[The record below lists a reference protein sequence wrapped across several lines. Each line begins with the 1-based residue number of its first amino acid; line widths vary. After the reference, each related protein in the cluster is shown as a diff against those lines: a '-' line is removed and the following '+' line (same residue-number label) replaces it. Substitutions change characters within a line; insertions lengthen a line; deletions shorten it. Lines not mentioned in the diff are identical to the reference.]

1 MKHLW
6 LCLLLAGAPSFA
18 AEQMPPKPDRYFND
32 YAHVVS
38 PATANELNAELDQ
51 FERDTSNQLVVAI
64 YPKMTSDSSLE
75 DFTQRLIDA
84 WHPGQKDKDNGA
96 VLFAFIADHRMRI
109 ATNYG
114 LEGVLPD
121 ALCKQILDD
130 DMAPHLRAGDYDGAF
145 TAGVQA
151 MMAAAKGEYRGNGST
166 VADQAQRRFQPSG
179 AVFFLII
186 FFVLW
191 SIARSRRHVVYGS
204 RGRGGFWGGGGPW
217 IFPGGG
223 WGGGG
228 GGFGGGG
235 FGSGG
240 GGGFMGGG
248 GMGGGGGAS
257 GSW

>member
-1 MKHLW
+1 MKRIWLW
-6 LCLLLAGAPSFA
+6 LLFALPAFA
-18 AEQMPPKPDRYFND
+18 AEQMPPVPDHYFND

-38 PATANELNAELDQ
+38 PGVASELNSELDQ
-51 FERDTSNQLVVAI
+51 FERQTSNQLVVAI

-84 WHPGQKDKDNGA
+84 WHPGQKGKDNGA
-96 VLFAFIADHRMRI
+96 VLFAFIADHRLRI

-114 LEGVLPD
+114 LEGALPD
-121 ALCKQILDD
+121 VVCKRIIDEVI
-130 DMAPHLRAGDYDGAF
+130 APRLRAGDYDGAF
-145 TAGVQA
+145 TDGVAA
-151 MMAAAKGEYRGNGST
+151 MIAATKGEYQGNGQT
-166 VADQAQRRFQPSG
+166 VYGRNQRRVQPSG
-179 AVFFLII
+179 FAFLFII
-186 FFVLW
+186 ILVLI
-191 SIARSRRHVVYGS
+191 SIARSRRHVVYGGG
-204 RGRGGFWGGGGPW
+204 GRGGFWGGGGPW

-228 GGFGGGG
+228 GGGFGGFGGG
-235 FGSGG
+235 GG